1 MLNKLSKR
9 AGARIVI
16 HDPANPPLP
25 DEYGNHFCPKSALFS
40 RNPTCCLLFAKR
52 LAQQFLTVTQTS
64 LKIKTK
70 SADFGIQQIV
80 GPTLFNPLHR
90 VT

>member
-25 DEYGNHFCPKSALFS
+25 DEYGLDFEPLWLIDTFFKQRFHF
-40 RNPTCCLLFAKR
+40 
-52 LAQQFLTVTQTS
+52 QVW
-64 LKIKTK
+64 I
-70 SADFGIQQIV
+70 
-80 GPTLFNPLHR
+80 
-90 VT
+90 